1 MLDSDDPVRNFAE
14 FKPVRTLLLIAVLA
28 LPAFAIDLPKKP
40 TTCARHGTTIDFV
53 ESPKEAAAQ
62 AKKEE
67 KLVLVLHISGHFEDE
82 SLT

>member
-1 MLDSDDPVRNFAE
+1 MRS
-14 FKPVRTLLLIAVLA
+14 LLLMAVLA
-28 LPAFAIDLPKKP
+28 APLSAIDLPTK

-53 ESPKEAAAQ
+53 DSPKEAAAQ

-67 KLVLVLHISGHFEDE
+67 KLVLVLHISGHFEDA

>member
-1 MLDSDDPVRNFAE
+1 M
-14 FKPVRTLLLIAVLA
+14 RTLSTWAALA
-28 LPAFAIDLPKKP
+28 LLAGPLSAIDLPTK

-53 ESPKEAAAQ
+53 DSPKEAAAQ

-67 KLVLVLHISGHFEDE
+67 KLVLVLHISGHFEDA

>member
-1 MLDSDDPVRNFAE
+1 MRRLL
-14 FKPVRTLLLIAVLA
+14 TLATIAALA
-28 LPAFAIDLPKKP
+28 APAFAIDLPTK

-53 ESPKEAAAQ
+53 DSPKEAAAQ

-67 KLVLVLHISGHFEDE
+67 KLVLVLHISGHFEDA

>member
-1 MLDSDDPVRNFAE
+1 MRS
-14 FKPVRTLLLIAVLA
+14 LLLMAVLA
-28 LPAFAIDLPKKP
+28 APAFAIDLPTK

-53 ESPKEAAAQ
+53 DSPKEAAAQ

-67 KLVLVLHISGHFEDE
+67 KLVLVLHISGHFEDA

>member
-1 MLDSDDPVRNFAE
+1 MRRFL
-14 FKPVRTLLLIAVLA
+14 TLATIAVLA
-28 LPAFAIDLPKKP
+28 VPAFAIDLPTK

-53 ESPKEAAAQ
+53 DSPKEAAAQ

-67 KLVLVLHISGHFEDE
+67 KLVLVLHISGHFEDA

>member
-1 MLDSDDPVRNFAE
+1 M
-14 FKPVRTLLLIAVLA
+14 RTLFTWAALTFLTALLS
-28 LPAFAIDLPKKP
+28 AIDLPTKP

-53 ESPKEAAAQ
+53 DSPKDAAAQ

-67 KLVLVLHISGHFEDE
+67 KLVLVLHISGHFEDA

>member
-1 MLDSDDPVRNFAE
+1 MRRFL
-14 FKPVRTLLLIAVLA
+14 TLATITVLA
-28 LPAFAIDLPKKP
+28 LPVLAIDLPTK

-53 ESPKEAAAQ
+53 DSPKEAAAQ

-67 KLVLVLHISGHFEDE
+67 KLVLVLHISGHFEDA

>member
-1 MLDSDDPVRNFAE
+1 M
-14 FKPVRTLLLIAVLA
+14 RTLLTWAVIAGLA
-28 LPAFAIDLPKKP
+28 TPLLAIDLPTKP

-53 ESPKEAAAQ
+53 DSPRDAAAQ

-67 KLVLVLHISGHFEDE
+67 KLVLVLHISGHFEDA